1 MGKLIKKLKKRAKG
15 KVPVRRTLKTVCP
28 KCGQMTA
35 QVTVALGRVA
45 AYCPNC
51 DKSFSGEIEKIS
63 ESMRRKMQRQLKDV
77 PGGAGGKCTNT
88 IIRWHN
94 WEDGENDGEGDKGES

>member
-1 MGKLIKKLKKRAKG
+1 MGKLIKKLQKRAKG

-28 KCGQMTA
+28 KCGQVTA

-45 AYCPNC
+45 AYCPDC

-63 ESMRRKMQRQLKDV
+63 EATRQEMQRQLKAV
-77 PGGAGGKCTNT
+77 PGGAGGTCTNMM
-88 IIRWHN
+88 IKWHN
-94 WEDGENDGEGDKGES
+94 WEDRENDGKGDNTES